1 MLQFRTAAKLPR
13 EALIK
18 ACPRI
23 ITPVCSPLPPRR
35 MKRFLSISVLL
46 QAVTIL
52 MTLSLA
58 VVCGLYAL
66 DAQRKQQEAGRVPQ
80 ILEISNNLFTSLQ
93 NLRTERGNVFTQ
105 LESSR
110 PMTPEAKAQIDAL
123 RVRSARHSTR
133 RWRNCSP

>member
-1 MLQFRTAAKLPR
+1 
-13 EALIK
+13 
-18 ACPRI
+18 
-23 ITPVCSPLPPRR
+23 

-80 ILEISNNLFTSLQ
+80 ILDGRI
-93 NLRTERGNVFTQ
+93 R
-105 LESSR
+105 
-110 PMTPEAKAQIDAL
+110 
-123 RVRSARHSTR
+123 
-133 RWRNCSP
+133 